1 MLVMRGIASLG
12 IGSVWRD
19 RVHEAGRCNMADIT
33 DITNIQR
40 EGQEAAEA
48 AAVIPPQPPVKLRLV
63 VFEEPQGTPA
73 AAMGRGG
80 DDKSPA
86 TAIGDRLDLR
96 GGGLLTA
103 VLAGAALVATGLVA
117 TGLVAAGLVAT
128 GLVAAG
134 LVTAGL
140 V

>member
-1 MLVMRGIASLG
+1 MT
-12 IGSVWRD
+12 
-19 RVHEAGRCNMADIT
+19 DIT

-48 AAVIPPQPPVKLRLV
+48 AAVTPPQPPVKLRLV

-103 VLAGAALVATGLVA
+103 AGRSQCRPRPRLVLLGADAFEERQTQLLQLHALRLPE
-117 TGLVAAGLVAT
+117 
-128 GLVAAG
+128 
-134 LVTAGL
+134 
-140 V
+140 